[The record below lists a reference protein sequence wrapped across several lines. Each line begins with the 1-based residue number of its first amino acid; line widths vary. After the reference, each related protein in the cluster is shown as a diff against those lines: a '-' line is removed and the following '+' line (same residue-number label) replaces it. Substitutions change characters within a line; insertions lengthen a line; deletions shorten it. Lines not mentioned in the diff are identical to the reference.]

1 MFVQSNYAQFE
12 FTAPWPPGNNTK
24 SGLFAYN
31 TTVSFVPT
39 SLSNPTI
46 STVFGTGV
54 SAFLY
59 HDRAAFMADIGT
71 PFIRKENPLNYIS
84 YVSSSASDSD
94 LTIQVSTFSGH
105 RYYAIFRSQGLSFP
119 NFQFNPVV
127 YTDSNYVSIKTDYMD
142 FSPYADPSSRSN
154 LTNFPFVSNYN
165 PDFIH
170 LPTQSTL
177 AGIDPS
183 NSKFT
188 MNVNVQGKP
197 IGYDI
202 SGVSNDL
209 TDYKGYI
216 RGSNGFIPNSDLRID
231 PLNNFVFQKIT
242 PYDSN
247 AGSYFGSNSQNSILQ
262 PITNQTYSFK
272 GTSSQQIKIV
282 HWYDNYYIP
291 RQTEDNITT
300 TIKNKIK
307 ILNFKFLRLSN
318 K

>member
-1 MFVQSNYAQFE
+1 MDNPNYSTLTLNVAASSTFQTSFSSSPPLNMFVQSNYAQFE

-39 SLSNPTI
+39 SLSNHNI

-202 SGVSNDL
+202 SGATRNGNIYPSADPSIFEVRYPD
-209 TDYKGYI
+209 TDIQG
-216 RGSNGFIPNSDLRID
+216 R
-231 PLNNFVFQKIT
+231 VV
-242 PYDSN
+242 
-247 AGSYFGSNSQNSILQ
+247 
-262 PITNQTYSFK
+262 TY
-272 GTSSQQIKIV
+272 
-282 HWYDNYYIP
+282 
-291 RQTEDNITT
+291 
-300 TIKNKIK
+300 
-307 ILNFKFLRLSN
+307 
-318 K
+318 